1 MFKTYDK
8 QNNTYTRYIH
18 ISKIEAALEKMKK
31 ISSRVQY
38 KSIDDIPEGNQIKDY
53 HITIDDAKSLEK
65 LFADNP
71 AFKLEA
77 PMDTMRRTI
86 LLVACGMSEDTEGIE
101 YLINKGAEINRND
114 VLGEN
119 ALMYVIQNPNM
130 PTEEKLK
137 AVQLLIDHG
146 IDVNWINT
154 RFETPLMM
162 ALNQIEIEVADL
174 LIDNGGIVYKP
185 PFRQQEEN
193 TEEENKE

>member
-1 MFKTYDK
+1 MLKTYDK

-18 ISKIEAALEKMKK
+18 ISEIEAALEKMKK

-38 KSIDDIPEGNQIKDY
+38 KSFDDIPEGNQVEDY
-53 HITIDDAKSLEK
+53 HFTIDNAKSLEK

-71 AFKLEA
+71 AFKLES

-86 LLVACGMSEDTEGIE
+86 LLIACGMSEDTEGIE

-185 PFRQQEEN
+185 PFRQQEQN